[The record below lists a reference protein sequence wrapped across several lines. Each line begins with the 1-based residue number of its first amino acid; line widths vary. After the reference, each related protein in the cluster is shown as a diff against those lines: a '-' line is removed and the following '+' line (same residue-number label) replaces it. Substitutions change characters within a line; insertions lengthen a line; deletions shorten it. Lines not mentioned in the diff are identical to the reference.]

1 MTNSNNFFELIE
13 WLQKNVDWL
22 NLVLIGGEADSAL
35 IDGVEKPSID
45 KRFADRFA
53 ALQAMVKGR
62 QSFGTKAAMNA
73 DLNHPENTVAEVWND
88 PVPANNGLYG
98 KLGENGSG
106 SWLQASFDTA
116 NTAMQM
122 AKVNESELVRISKV
136 GKNLFDKSAAYQGY
150 YDNSDSYNSD
160 SVYQT
165 SNDIEIG
172 SGSYR
177 TNINVVFCH
186 YLEFP
191 GGPSVRVVNNTQ
203 TIALSGSEK
212 YVRMSFGTSDLGS
225 LQLEKG
231 TTSTAYE
238 SYRREAAESF
248 YFDVSRIL
256 DIASLFDDRPAFI
269 RGKNIINVND
279 LIDGEY
285 LGSDGN
291 VKFDQNYSR
300 TKFIPVSAGTKYV
313 FSHTLEFTHYFD
325 GNQQFIRKEPINF
338 PVVFSTPANC
348 RYVVVS
354 GSSFR
359 FVEKLQLEAGE
370 TSTEFE
376 PFRQKAEE
384 VKIHYDN
391 ILDADKNVAK
401 AVLGQGFAIRSPQVN
416 LYDYE
421 RRTDGYYCSRAGDV
435 LIAHEDYST
444 SDYIDV
450 QENTRYSYSINNSI
464 NPFGVDFMHFYDAD
478 RKFIS
483 APQENKQSFITPVNC
498 AYVRFSGNITTM
510 SLYHGVQLNIGEFKW
525 QQPYRNV
532 VKTDQLPVNPL
543 MEIEPDYTI
552 ITANSD
558 PNSGADFTGRRGLQD
573 AIDSITDATIGNQ
586 YLIEATGIFEATQ
599 PAHFDVLGGS
609 AANFI
614 SAKDFV
620 NVQGKGMFVII
631 GTLDTPDSWYNT
643 VLWNANSWLMDCE
656 VIAQNNRYAVHIEGA
671 GFGNRNMKR
680 KFTRVKMRSNGW
692 IPLGYG
698 KSTGEVLL
706 LEGCELEAFGDT
718 KGCLFVHTNGEFP
731 ERTLVRCI
739 DTNFITNGGSY
750 LHAQNLGDGWHNTVQ
765 LENCTVD
772 GHLEYSAR
780 HNSDYDDDPDTSKMD
795 VQVKGLD
802 PTPFHMY
809 LNKYDGIETVIK
821 IQSHSVGV
829 NSTVRV
835 TGGTAFDDIFG
846 KLSQKANYQDKYGR
860 SAVNGYSYLDGNLGV
875 YGYCLSGIDLHEYP
889 IAVHRKSIGKRLGD
903 CTAANKTLTVVV
915 DGGATQTITFNK
927 NYDGTGSSIPASYTN
942 YQIISEINAQL
953 TGATASMYAYGQDY
967 FPSFT
972 GVKKMCNGGSTPI
985 RAGAGVVFTSLTHCR
1000 LARNSDQRIDGV
1012 AMDDAGY
1019 TQYVRVVT
1027 KGRVFSQSK
1036 NTRYSTRDG
1045 GSIYPYG
1052 VGLGISSE
1060 VDGDFDENASP
1071 KVLRSL
1077 GDHVM
1082 EIIR

>member
-1 MTNSNNFFELIE
+1 MSSFPDLLTSFEE
-13 WLQKNVDWL
+13 
-22 NLVLIGGEADSAL
+22 VLEALKVKLSQDPSKGTTYNGEA
-35 IDGVEKPSID
+35 IQSIAKD
-45 KRFADRFA
+45 IEDRWA
-53 ALQAMVKGR
+53 VIMSMVQGR
-62 QSFGTKAAMNA
+62 QTFGTKAAMNA
-73 DLNHPENTVAEVWND
+73 DLNHPEDTVAEVWND

-98 KLGENGSG
+98 KLGESGSG

-150 YDNSDSYNSD
+150 YDNSDNHNSD
-160 SVYQT
+160 SAYQT
-165 SNDIEIG
+165 SDDIEIG

-177 TNINVVFCH
+177 TNINIVFCH

-212 YVRMSFGTSDLGS
+212 YVRMSFGTSDLDT

-231 TTSTAYE
+231 TTSTTYE
-238 SYRREAAESF
+238 SYRREAADSF

-256 DIASLFDDRPAFI
+256 NIAPLFDERPAFE

-279 LIDGEY
+279 LIAGEY
-285 LGSDGN
+285 LDASGS
-291 VKFDQNYSR
+291 VKPDVGYSR
-300 TKFIPVSAGTKYV
+300 TKFIPVSAATKYV
-313 FSHTLEFTHYFD
+313 FSNTLEFTHYFD
-325 GNQQFIRKEPINF
+325 ANQQFISKEPTNF
-338 PVVFSTPANC
+338 PVTFTTPANC
-348 RYVVVS
+348 QYIVVS
-354 GSSFR
+354 GGTSR
-359 FVEKLQLEAGE
+359 FIEKLQLEAGE

-376 PFRQKAEE
+376 DFGREAKE

-401 AVLGQGFAIRSPQVN
+401 AVLDQGFAIKSPQVN

-421 RRTDGYYCSRAGDV
+421 RRIDGYYCSRGGDV
-435 LIAHEDYST
+435 LIANEAYAT
-444 SDYIDV
+444 SDYIAV
-450 QENTRYSYSINNSI
+450 QGNTLYSYSTNTSK
-464 NPFGVDFMHFYDAD
+464 NPIGVDFMHFYDAD

-483 APQENKQSFITPVNC
+483 APQENKQSFTTPSNC
-498 AYVRFSGNITTM
+498 AYVRFSGAISTM
-510 SLYHGVQLNIGEFKW
+510 SRYNGIQLNKGEFKW

-586 YLIEATGIFEATQ
+586 YIIEATGIFEATQ
-599 PAHFDVLGGS
+599 PEHFDVSGGS
-609 AANFI
+609 GDNFI
-614 SAKDFV
+614 SGKDFV
-620 NVQGKGMFVII
+620 NVQGKGGFVII

-643 VLWNANSWLMDCE
+643 VLWNANSWLTDCE

-671 GFGNRNMKR
+671 GYGNRNMKR

-698 KSTGEVLL
+698 KSSGETLL

-718 KGCLFVHTNGEFP
+718 KGCLYVHTNGEFP

-739 DTNFITNGGSY
+739 DTNFITNGGPY

-765 LENCTVD
+765 LDNCTVD
-772 GHLEYSAR
+772 GHLDYSAR

-802 PTPFHMY
+802 PTPFHMSLSSY
-809 LNKYDGIETVIK
+809 NGIETVIK
-821 IQSHSVGV
+821 ILSHSKGVG
-829 NSTVRV
+829 STVRV

-846 KLSQKANYQDKYGR
+846 DWSQQANYQDKYGR
-860 SAVNGYSYLDGNLGV
+860 KAVNGYSYLDGNLGV
-875 YGYCLSGIDLHEYP
+875 SGYCLSGIDLHEYP
-889 IAVHRKSIGKRLGD
+889 IAVHRKSLGKRLGD
-903 CTAANKTLTVVV
+903 CSVVNKTLTVVV
-915 DGGATQTITFNK
+915 DGGAPQTITFDK
-927 NYDGTGSSIPASYTN
+927 NYDGTGVSTPASYTN
-942 YQIISEINAQL
+942 YQVISEINAQL

-972 GVKKMCNGGSTPI
+972 GVKKMRNSGATPI
-985 RAGAGVVFTSLTHCR
+985 KAGAGVVFTSLTHCR
-1000 LARNSDQRIDGV
+1000 PARNSDQRIDGV

-1019 TQYVRVVT
+1019 TQFTRVVT
-1027 KGRVFSQSK
+1027 KGRVFAQSK

-1052 VGLGISSE
+1052 VELGISAT